1 MQISSEPLRE
11 RAVSSPASAP
21 VCPLA
26 SAGAIR
32 RSLSESD
39 LGRRTQAS
47 PPLSFLSTVYGEA
60 AENARRAAAG
70 PVGNQARENGHAT
83 ECRAVCVR
91 PPGQCIP
98 AEPRENGG
106 VPAGEEPD
114 DDEWSWPGGDA
125 EGSHWSED
133 ERAWQNATFDMM
145 RAQQQH
151 VQQLLNMMR
160 EHVRALVENAQK
172 QIIDEQ
178 QDRLRLMRET
188 ADTLGRAA
196 AA

>member
-1 MQISSEPLRE
+1 MSPTGLPKAWGQRVDGGSSASRISEVGGCLVRGQE
-11 RAVSSPASAP
+11 GQAGIDRFPA
-21 VCPLA
+21 
-26 SAGAIR
+26 
-32 RSLSESD
+32 
-39 LGRRTQAS
+39 
-47 PPLSFLSTVYGEA
+47 EA
-60 AENARRAAAG
+60 ADTARHQRAY
-70 PVGNQARENGHAT
+70 V
-83 ECRAVCVR
+83 
-91 PPGQCIP
+91 I
-98 AEPRENGG
+98 AE
-106 VPAGEEPD
+106 APD
-114 DDEWSWPGGDA
+114 DEERSWPGGDA

>member
-1 MQISSEPLRE
+1 
-11 RAVSSPASAP
+11 
-21 VCPLA
+21 
-26 SAGAIR
+26 
-32 RSLSESD
+32 
-39 LGRRTQAS
+39 
-47 PPLSFLSTVYGEA
+47 
-60 AENARRAAAG
+60 
-70 PVGNQARENGHAT
+70 
-83 ECRAVCVR
+83 
-91 PPGQCIP
+91 
-98 AEPRENGG
+98 
-106 VPAGEEPD
+106 
-114 DDEWSWPGGDA
+114 
-125 EGSHWSED
+125 
-133 ERAWQNATFDMM
+133 MM